1 MCIHDST
8 LINHQYKGASSLVLR
23 VISGLSCAQE
33 FNKFNSNKKSQFI
46 FWINFVNFEIG
57 FYMKIS
63 DILSPDVIEVN
74 LDVKDKTDSLKKVID
89 LAAHSNKILDLQKVT
104 DTIFEREKLVSTGV
118 GKGFAIPHG
127 KTDAI
132 SDIVA
137 AFITTKNPID
147 FDSIDGEPVRFIFL
161 LVGKETLLNTHIKLL
176 SRISRLMNKDEFR
189 AKLLTAKT
197 KEEVMKMFKDEEK
210 NYFDI

>member
-1 MCIHDST
+1 
-8 LINHQYKGASSLVLR
+8 
-23 VISGLSCAQE
+23 
-33 FNKFNSNKKSQFI
+33 
-46 FWINFVNFEIG
+46 
-57 FYMKIS
+57 MKIS

-74 LDVKDKTDSLKKVID
+74 LGVIDKEDSL
-89 LAAHSNKILDLQKVT
+89 NKIIAIAAKSGKIVDIDKVT
-104 DTIFEREKLVSTGV
+104 QTIHEREKLVSTGV

-132 SDIVA
+132 NDIIA
-137 AFITTKNPID
+137 AFVITKDPID

-189 AKLLTAKT
+189 AKLLEAKT
-197 KEEVMKMFKDEEK
+197 KEEVLKIFKDEEQ

>member
-1 MCIHDST
+1 
-8 LINHQYKGASSLVLR
+8 
-23 VISGLSCAQE
+23 
-33 FNKFNSNKKSQFI
+33 
-46 FWINFVNFEIG
+46 
-57 FYMKIS
+57 MKIS

-74 LDVKDKTDSLKKVID
+74 LDAKDKEDSLNKIIALAVKSKKIID
-89 LAAHSNKILDLQKVT
+89 LNKVSQTIL
-104 DTIFEREKLVSTGV
+104 EREKLVSTGV

-137 AFITTKNPID
+137 AFVITKDPID

-189 AKLLTAKT
+189 AKLLEAKT
-197 KEEVMKMFKDEEK
+197 KEEVLKIFKDEEQ

>member
-1 MCIHDST
+1 
-8 LINHQYKGASSLVLR
+8 
-23 VISGLSCAQE
+23 
-33 FNKFNSNKKSQFI
+33 
-46 FWINFVNFEIG
+46 
-57 FYMKIS
+57 MKIS
-63 DILSPDVIEVN
+63 DIISKDVIAVN
-74 LDVKDKTDSLKKVID
+74 LDVTDKDDSINKLID
-89 LAAHSNKILDLQKVT
+89 LAEKSNKILDKKKVT

-132 SDIVA
+132 SDVVA
-137 AFITTKNPID
+137 AFAITKNPID

-161 LVGKETLLNTHIKLL
+161 LIGKENLLNTHIKLL

-189 AKLLTAKT
+189 EKLLDAKSS
-197 KEEVMKMFKDEEK
+197 EDVLNIFKDEEK

>member
-1 MCIHDST
+1 
-8 LINHQYKGASSLVLR
+8 
-23 VISGLSCAQE
+23 
-33 FNKFNSNKKSQFI
+33 
-46 FWINFVNFEIG
+46 
-57 FYMKIS
+57 MKIS
-63 DILSPDVIEVN
+63 DILNPDVIEVN
-74 LDVKDKTDSLKKVID
+74 LDVKDKDDSLKKIIA
-89 LAAHSNKILDLQKVT
+89 LASNSKKILDMNKVSE
-104 DTIFEREKLVSTGV
+104 TIMEREKLVSTGV

-137 AFITTKNPID
+137 AFAITKDPID

-176 SRISRLMNKDEFR
+176 SRISRLMNKDDFR
-189 AKLLTAKT
+189 AKLLGAKT
-197 KEEVMKMFKDEEK
+197 KEEVLKIFKDEEQ

>member
-1 MCIHDST
+1 
-8 LINHQYKGASSLVLR
+8 
-23 VISGLSCAQE
+23 
-33 FNKFNSNKKSQFI
+33 
-46 FWINFVNFEIG
+46 
-57 FYMKIS
+57 MKIS
-63 DILSPDVIEVN
+63 DILNPDVIEVN
-74 LDVKDKTDSLKKVID
+74 LDVKDKEDSLKKIIA
-89 LAAHSNKILDLQKVT
+89 LASNSKKILDINKVSE
-104 DTIFEREKLVSTGV
+104 TIMEREKLVSTGV

-137 AFITTKNPID
+137 AFAITKDPID

-189 AKLLTAKT
+189 AKLLEAKT
-197 KEEVMKMFKDEEK
+197 KEEVLKIFKDEEQ

>member
-1 MCIHDST
+1 
-8 LINHQYKGASSLVLR
+8 
-23 VISGLSCAQE
+23 
-33 FNKFNSNKKSQFI
+33 
-46 FWINFVNFEIG
+46 
-57 FYMKIS
+57 MKIS

-74 LDVKDKTDSLKKVID
+74 LDVKDKGDSLNKIIA
-89 LAAHSNKILDLQKVT
+89 LAAKSGKILDIDKVT
-104 DTIFEREKLVSTGV
+104 NTILEREKLVSTGV

-132 SDIVA
+132 SDIIA
-137 AFITTKNPID
+137 AFVITRDSID

-189 AKLLTAKT
+189 TKLLEAKT
-197 KEEVMKMFKDEEK
+197 KEEVLKIFKDEEQ

>member
-1 MCIHDST
+1 
-8 LINHQYKGASSLVLR
+8 
-23 VISGLSCAQE
+23 
-33 FNKFNSNKKSQFI
+33 
-46 FWINFVNFEIG
+46 
-57 FYMKIS
+57 MKIS
-63 DILSPDVIEVN
+63 DILSPEVIEVN
-74 LDVKDKTDSLKKVID
+74 LAVADKDDAIRKIID
-89 LAAHSNKILDLQKVT
+89 IAARSKKILDINKVT
-104 DTIFEREKLVSTGV
+104 ETIFEREKLVSTGV

-137 AFITTKNPID
+137 SFVITGNPID

-176 SRISRLMNKDEFR
+176 SRISRLMNKEEFR
-189 AKLLTAKT
+189 DKLLEAKT
-197 KEEVMKMFKDEEK
+197 KEEVLSIFKEEEK

>member
-1 MCIHDST
+1 
-8 LINHQYKGASSLVLR
+8 
-23 VISGLSCAQE
+23 
-33 FNKFNSNKKSQFI
+33 
-46 FWINFVNFEIG
+46 
-57 FYMKIS
+57 MKIS

-74 LDVKDKTDSLKKVID
+74 LDVKDKEDSLNKIIT
-89 LAAHSNKILDLQKVT
+89 LASKSKKILDLNKVSE
-104 DTIFEREKLVSTGV
+104 TILEREKLVSTGV

-137 AFITTKNPID
+137 AFVITKDPID

-189 AKLLTAKT
+189 AKLLEAKT
-197 KEEVMKMFKDEEK
+197 KEEVLKIFKDEEQ